1 MLGVFAIAL
10 CASARRVGAY
20 CYFANTGSE
29 LYEDANV
36 KVVLAMEK
44 NEMKLAIY
52 NKTDQVIYVD
62 KANTFA
68 YTNGTPEMLF
78 KNTAQTTSNTSS
90 GGASLNLG
98 GVAGALGIGGIA
110 GGLLSGVTVGG
121 GNSSQSGTIVYEQRV
136 IPVAP
141 KSISLLY
148 SWEHPRDYFIKDL
161 TLYADRFNGKGILSK
176 RIRFIEQ
183 ETGYK
188 EKPDFGTVKSYT
200 EAVTP
205 FSVRG
210 VVKYAVDE
218 NFETATQATVS
229 NYISDIVIDSYKGVK
244 DPYFSLPYCMQAKNR
259 RADYAFV
266 SGPGWAETT
275 GGFVGI
281 VTAGVAVLEAALVSI
296 IFQASE

>member
-10 CASARRVGAY
+10 SASARRVGAY

-78 KNTAQTTSNTSS
+78 KNTAQTTNNTSS

-98 GVAGALGIGGIA
+98 GVANALGVGGIA

-141 KSISLLY
+141 LSINVLY
-148 SWEHPRDYFIKDL
+148 KWSDIKEHFSDALVKVNPTWSTFR
-161 TLYADRFNGKGILSK
+161 G
-176 RIRFIEQ
+176 RFIDPS
-183 ETGYK
+183 TGYEEMFDK
-188 EKPDFGTVKSYT
+188 GMSRSYT
-200 EAVTP
+200 ESVTP
-205 FSVRG
+205 FSVMG
-210 VVKYAVDE
+210 VVKYATDE
-218 NFETATQATVS
+218 NFEKATQAKIF
-229 NYISDIVIDSYKGVK
+229 NYVSDIVIDSYKGVK
-244 DPYFSLPYCMQAKNR
+244 DPN
-259 RADYAFV
+259 
-266 SGPGWAETT
+266 
-275 GGFVGI
+275 
-281 VTAGVAVLEAALVSI
+281 
-296 IFQASE
+296 

>member
-10 CASARRVGAY
+10 SASARRVGAY

-98 GVAGALGIGGIA
+98 GVAGALGIGGVA
-110 GGLLSGVTVGG
+110 GGILGGMTLGG
-121 GNSSQSGTIVYEQRV
+121 GNSTQTGTIVYEQRV

-148 SWEHPRDYFIKDL
+148 SWKHPRDYFIKEL
-161 TLYADRFNGKGILSK
+161 TQYADRARGKGSGSK
-176 RIRFIEQ
+176 RIRFIDPL
-183 ETGYK
+183 TGYK
-188 EKPDFGTVKSYT
+188 EKPDFGTVKSFT
-200 EAVTP
+200 ETLTP
-205 FSVRG
+205 FSARG
-210 VVKYAVDE
+210 VVKYATDE
-218 NFETATQATVS
+218 NFESATQATVS
-229 NYISDIVIDSYKGVK
+229 NYVSDIVIDSYKGVK
-244 DPYFSLPYCMQAKNR
+244 NPYYSLPYCMQAKNR

-266 SGPGWAETT
+266 SGPGWAQST
-275 GGFVGI
+275 GGIVALSCAGLSVYVGGLYWAI
-281 VTAGVAVLEAALVSI
+281 
-296 IFQASE
+296 ASSV

>member
-1 MLGVFAIAL
+1 MLGLFAIAL
-10 CASARRVGAY
+10 CASARCVGAY

-44 NEMKLAIY
+44 DEMKLAIY
-52 NKTDQVIYVD
+52 NKTDQIIYVD

-78 KNTAQTTSNTSS
+78 KNSAQTTSKTKS

-98 GVAGALGIGGIA
+98 GVANALGVGGIA

-121 GNSSQSGTIVYEQRV
+121 GNSSQNGTIVYEQRV

-141 KSISLLY
+141 KSIALLY
-148 SWEHPRDYFIKDL
+148 SWEHPRDYFIEGL
-161 TLYADRFNGKGILSK
+161 TQYAPRYKGSGFGSK
-176 RIRFIEQ
+176 RIRFIDPAI
-183 ETGYK
+183 GYK

-200 EAVTP
+200 EGLSP

-210 VVKYAVDE
+210 VVKYATDE

-244 DPYFSLPYCMQAKNR
+244 DPYYSLPYCMQAKSR

-266 SGPGWAETT
+266 SGPGWVETW
-275 GGFVGI
+275 GGFAGLSVGGA
-281 VTAGVAVLEAALVSI
+281 VVYAGLLGLIINSI
-296 IFQASE
+296 E